1 MQGRVVKG
9 DPIQHGVVSRPGKGI
24 IFGPADHSRQ
34 AGGNRLTADLGK
46 DDLLLH
52 HWVPRFPTRSGKA
65 VGSEKKS
72 GSRRKEPL

>member
-34 AGGNRLTADLGK
+34 AGGNRLTADLG
-46 DDLLLH
+46 
-52 HWVPRFPTRSGKA
+52 GA
-65 VGSEKKS
+65 GVGERVSVELWFVERIS
-72 GSRRKEPL
+72 